1 MVELNMV
8 EEFHAR
14 RMAECK
20 HTAYFAMRCE
30 MARDEYKEK
39 REEKRARKQEKAQ
52 RAKEAYARGGERVLM
67 RGKWSRLTSSLIH
80 HTTIT
85 CSLIHHT
92 TSHVHN
98 DKCPQSNIS
107 TQVKS
112 DKAKHGDSRT
122 NW

>member
-67 RGKWSRLTSSLIH
+67 RGKWSRLTSSPIH
-80 HTTIT
+80 KLTNSPHHNHMFTNSPHHFTSSQRQMSTIQH
-85 CSLIHHT
+85 LN
-92 TSHVHN
+92 TS
-98 DKCPQSNIS
+98 
-107 TQVKS
+107 
-112 DKAKHGDSRT
+112 
-122 NW
+122 